1 MSDVSSC
8 GLDFDLALT
17 SSHFA
22 SSGLD
27 DREVFDIARFASHL
41 PGAWLLER
49 NEDCVGDISAILTM
63 VDFEKKTHVFYRE
76 NALVHLTFLSLDAH
90 EHVASAT
97 QVQILFPA
105 AERLILARGWTSRA
119 GTQARAAR

>member
-1 MSDVSSC
+1 MSDVGFC

-49 NEDCVGDISAILTM
+49 NEDCVGDISAILSL
-63 VDFEKKTHVFYRE
+63 VDFEENALIFYRE
-76 NALVHLTFLSLDAH
+76 NAHVHMTCLSLDIH
-90 EHVASAT
+90 EHIASAT
-97 QVQILFPA
+97 QVQILFPV
-105 AERLILARGWTSRA
+105 AERLILARGWASRA
-119 GTQARAAR
+119 GTQAGATR